1 MLFLSMIK
9 NKILAT
15 AILTLVAVVFS
26 PSAQAQLDWGS
37 VGAGGSGTW
46 DSSTANWYNGS
57 SAVAWDSARADFG
70 GTAGTVAV
78 SGTQSATGIDFV
90 TGGYTISGGTINLT
104 GTPTISGI
112 AVINSTLQG
121 TGGLT
126 LISGSKTIGGNNLD
140 LDGIIN
146 ISGEGTRYSA
156 ARIAASNALGD
167 SSAFDDRV
175 IITAGTQGAALQLNA
190 GVILPKYI
198 TNVGNATI
206 ETITGNTGL
215 TGNFVPGT
223 GTFIFALA
231 ANTQLTLS
239 DSAGLGQSGSTIQ
252 ATGSG
257 RLVVDAA
264 AGGTAYGLQI
274 RDSAAAQVNSG
285 ATLGSANVFFD
296 GGAGNT
302 TLALNGSTVANNLF
316 IGATTS
322 AKVENLAAD
331 SSTFSGQLLNNGA
344 DYAVMLRS
352 TTSGTLN
359 VSGNINDQAKVANVA
374 IGNGSFVNS
383 GTVNLT
389 RASGN
394 DYDGTTTVNSGTLMV
409 SNTSGSATGTGA
421 VSVGSG
427 AKLAGT
433 GIIAGTLSV
442 NGIVAA
448 GDNSTGTLTVQNAVT
463 WNGGASASAA
473 TDWQFNLGAAN
484 TSDLLNITGG
494 SGNLLK
500 GTGSVFRFDFQ
511 NSLNEGTFVLIDWAG
526 TTDFSY
532 TDFSFTNLGAGN
544 TGTFAMNGSQL
555 EFTATAVPEPS
566 ALSLLLGGAL
576 LLGIFKMRRQSP
588 HPVI

>member
-9 NKILAT
+9 NKILTT
-15 AILTLVAVVFS
+15 AILSLAVVLFS
-26 PSAQAQLDWGS
+26 SSAQAQLSWGS
-37 VGAGGSGTW
+37 AGAGGPGTW

-57 SAVAWDSARADFG
+57 SAVPWDSARADFG
-70 GTAGTVAV
+70 GTAGTVTV
-78 SGTQSATGIDFV
+78 SGTQSATGLDFV
-90 TGGYTISGGTINLT
+90 TSFYTLSGGTINLT
-104 GTPTISGI
+104 GTPTVSGL

-121 TGGLT
+121 TGGLN
-126 LISGSKTIGGNNLD
+126 LISGSKTIGGNNVD

-146 ISGEGTRYSA
+146 ISGTGTRFSA
-156 ARIAASNALGD
+156 ARIAANNALGD
-167 SSAFDDRV
+167 SSAFEDRV
-175 IITAGTQGAALQLNA
+175 IITAGTEGAALQLNS
-190 GVILPKYI
+190 GVVLPKYI
-198 TNVGNATI
+198 TTVGTATI
-206 ETITGNTGL
+206 EAISGNAEL
-215 TGNFVPGT
+215 TGNFVPNGT
-223 GTFIFALA
+223 VVFSLA
-231 ANTQLTLS
+231 ADTQLTLS
-239 DSAGLGQSGSTIQ
+239 GNAGLGQAGSSIQ

-257 RLVVDAA
+257 RLVVDAV
-264 AGGTAYGLQI
+264 AGGTAYGLFI
-274 RDSAAAQVNSG
+274 RNSAAAQVNSG

-302 TLALNGSTVANNLF
+302 TLALNGSTVANNVF

-322 AKVENLAAD
+322 AKVENMAAD

-359 VSGNINDQAKVANVA
+359 VSGNINDSAKVANVA
-374 IGNGSFVNS
+374 IGNESFVNS
-383 GTVNLT
+383 GTVNLSK
-389 RASGN
+389 ASGN
-394 DYDGTTTVNSGTLMV
+394 TYDGTTTVNSGTLMV
-409 SNTSGSATGTGA
+409 SNTTGSATGTGA

-448 GDNSTGTLTVQNAVT
+448 GNNSTGTLTVQNAVT
-463 WNGGASASAA
+463 WNGATSASAA

-511 NSLNEGTFVLIDWAG
+511 NSVNEGTFVLIDWAG

>member
-1 MLFLSMIK
+1 
-9 NKILAT
+9 
-15 AILTLVAVVFS
+15 
-26 PSAQAQLDWGS
+26 
-37 VGAGGSGTW
+37 
-46 DSSTANWYNGS
+46 
-57 SAVAWDSARADFG
+57 
-70 GTAGTVAV
+70 
-78 SGTQSATGIDFV
+78 
-90 TGGYTISGGTINLT
+90 
-104 GTPTISGI
+104 
-112 AVINSTLQG
+112 
-121 TGGLT
+121 
-126 LISGSKTIGGNNLD
+126 
-140 LDGIIN
+140 
-146 ISGEGTRYSA
+146 
-156 ARIAASNALGD
+156 
-167 SSAFDDRV
+167 
-175 IITAGTQGAALQLNA
+175 
-190 GVILPKYI
+190 
-198 TNVGNATI
+198 
-206 ETITGNTGL
+206 
-215 TGNFVPGT
+215 
-223 GTFIFALA
+223 
-231 ANTQLTLS
+231 
-239 DSAGLGQSGSTIQ
+239 
-252 ATGSG
+252 
-257 RLVVDAA
+257 
-264 AGGTAYGLQI
+264 
-274 RDSAAAQVNSG
+274 
-285 ATLGSANVFFD
+285 
-296 GGAGNT
+296 
-302 TLALNGSTVANNLF
+302 
-316 IGATTS
+316 
-322 AKVENLAAD
+322 
-331 SSTFSGQLLNNGA
+331 
-344 DYAVMLRS
+344 MLRS

-359 VSGNINDQAKVANVA
+359 VSGNINDQAKAATVA

-383 GTVNLT
+383 GTVNLS

-448 GDNSTGTLTVQNAVT
+448 GNNSTGTLTVQNAVT
-463 WNGGASASAA
+463 WNGATSASAA

-484 TSDLLNITGG
+484 TSDLLNITGA

-511 NSLNEGTFVLIDWAG
+511 NSVNEGTFVLIDWAG